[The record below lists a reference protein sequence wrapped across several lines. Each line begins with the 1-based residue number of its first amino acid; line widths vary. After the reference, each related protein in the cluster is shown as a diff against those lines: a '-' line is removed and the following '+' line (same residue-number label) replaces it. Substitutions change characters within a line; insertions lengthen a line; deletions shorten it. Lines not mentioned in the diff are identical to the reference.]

1 MGIHATHII
10 TQSHIKMTET
20 FAGLSALTEIMKT
33 LTKTIGELKDEIGGL
48 REEMALFREGHSV
61 LRGQQQNRKQSSRTG
76 GGGGDVE
83 VSAHPQKS
91 SLQIRFED
99 YSSTLNPRQQATLRQ
114 SLRYWTAGVQ
124 REPISKEEA
133 YELILIKEGIIK
145 DKFETSLDSDSASRV
160 VNLETGSVMSACVE
174 AESSP
179 DTDAD
184 RSDGGAMVA
193 VASPTTRRITIPY
206 SLTYHRH
213 LKLLN
218 GNVSFRPNFTF
229 ADFLRGIVLDF
240 SHADIMIQD
249 SYADGMAKVVY
260 DVLKQQAANHDSACM
275 PVVSLMTSC
284 SNGKYNRALYQFVAD
299 VTEGGE
305 MNIAS
310 ATWKPLLAKDIE
322 DCLNI
327 FTRNMMFMSNEWRRK
342 QMMDDMS
349 PESLDRT
356 MELVSHMNHIG
367 RGRNSSLEGERK
379 KIVAKLMELVE
390 INL

>member
-1 MGIHATHII
+1 MSESVAV
-10 TQSHIKMTET
+10 
-20 FAGLSALTEIMKT
+20 LSALTEMMKT
-33 LTKTIGELKDEIGGL
+33 LTKTIEELKDEIGGL
-48 REEMALFREGHSV
+48 REEIARVREGHSV
-61 LRGQQQNRKQSSRTG
+61 LREQHQQNRKQNDRG
-76 GGGGDVE
+76 GGCATPP
-83 VSAHPQKS
+83 AHPPKS
-91 SLQIRFED
+91 SLQLRFEE

-160 VNLETGSVMSACVE
+160 VNLETGSVMSACADTEVD
-174 AESSP
+174 AVSESSP
-179 DTDAD
+179 DTDAERGD
-184 RSDGGAMVA
+184 RSVMVA
-193 VASPTTRRITIPY
+193 GATPITRRITVPY

-218 GNVSFRPNFTF
+218 GNQSFRPKFTF
-229 ADFLRGIVLDF
+229 ADFLREITLDF
-240 SHADIMIQD
+240 SHADIMIHE

-260 DVLKQQAANHDSACM
+260 DVLKQQTANHDSACM

-299 VTEGGE
+299 VTKGGE
-305 MNIAS
+305 VNIAS
-310 ATWKPLLAKDIE
+310 ATWKPLLAKDVE

-349 PESLDRT
+349 PESLSRT
-356 MELVSHMNHIG
+356 MEMVSHMNHIG

-379 KIVAKLMELVE
+379 KIVAKLMELIE
-390 INL
+390 IDLH